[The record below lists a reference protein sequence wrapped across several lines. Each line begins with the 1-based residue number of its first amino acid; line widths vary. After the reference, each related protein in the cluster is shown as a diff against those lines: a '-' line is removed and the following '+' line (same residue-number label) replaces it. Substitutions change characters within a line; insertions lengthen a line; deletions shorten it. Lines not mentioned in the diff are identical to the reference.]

1 MPRLA
6 RAITSGADVIRAL
19 LIRLIRGADLGNL
32 DYPFVTLMNRKTL
45 YVIKVSQ
52 GALQK

>member
-19 LIRLIRGADLGNL
+19 RIRLIRGADLGNL
-32 DYPFVTLMNRKTL
+32 DYPFVTLMNRKSLHGTK
-45 YVIKVSQ
+45 IS
-52 GALQK
+52 